1 MGNVQAPR
9 VTWSVLGL
17 FQCRRLCDYRWVF
30 YRKISLWSQEEC
42 FQTSKASNAW
52 LPNPKEYPKPP
63 IAPSFP
69 CRKWGVSPVWSYYRP
84 LSNFRAPKIS
94 HWTHGAMGRKIGHCP
109 TSKPRGPNLP
119 LLPQVCEVP
128 QRRDSYPDALNGMGE
143 WLPGPISPSSCG
155 QFFTF
160 RCR

>member
-69 CRKWGVSPVWSYYRP
+69 CRKWGVSPVWSYGP

-128 QRRDSYPDALNGMGE
+128 QRPGQ
-143 WLPGPISPSSCG
+143 LPRCAKWDGRMVTCG
-155 QFFTF
+155 HFPFFMWAVF
-160 RCR
+160 HFSM